1 MAEDKNNI
9 SPEAGIPT
17 KAPEQPSPAP
27 DLADTAAPA
36 PQGPEALTVEEQL
49 ILEHEGQAAL
59 FEMGEAIPDAPEFP
73 GVTIPEQPEP
83 DKPEP
88 QAPTPGK
95 VVDFAAAREEAG
107 KATPPTKEAG
117 PPDKEHKKPE
127 QPRRGR
133 PSKADKAAPDEAGKA
148 PEKEAQDGETLTP
161 AQRGAKIRKERRQRV
176 TDFLDGK
183 SSSPLPDDRP
193 PFSPVKEAAQPPKPR
208 DKVSRGKKA
217 VPAKEESPTPK
228 PVAVSGDT
236 APAAEI
242 PAEPKEP
249 APPPRPIEE
258 GKTVYIKLSELHPF
272 HTFREHPFKVVD
284 DAAMMDLV
292 GTIKEHGVMT
302 PATVRPEKDGTGYEI
317 IAGHRR
323 CRGSELA
330 GVEELPCIVRDMTD
344 VEAVR
349 EMKNSNKQRG
359 DPLPSELAKLLD
371 LEVEAIKHQGG
382 RLDGVAPGDVGKRSV
397 EIVGENNNMNYKK
410 VMRYIRLNSLVPEL
424 LNKVDEKGLGFMPAV
439 ELSYIKPKNQRVIA
453 VSIDG
458 EQSSPSHAQ
467 AKRLRE
473 LDQEGK
479 LNGDVIDG
487 ILSEKKKEDRGVII
501 SMAELEKYFGKEVT
515 PVKMKEQI
523 MSLLDEWKEKQP
535 PELKK
540 PEKKADLEK

>member
-208 DKVSRGKKA
+208 DKVVCS
-217 VPAKEESPTPK
+217 
-228 PVAVSGDT
+228 
-236 APAAEI
+236 
-242 PAEPKEP
+242 
-249 APPPRPIEE
+249 
-258 GKTVYIKLSELHPF
+258 
-272 HTFREHPFKVVD
+272 
-284 DAAMMDLV
+284 
-292 GTIKEHGVMT
+292 
-302 PATVRPEKDGTGYEI
+302 
-317 IAGHRR
+317 
-323 CRGSELA
+323 
-330 GVEELPCIVRDMTD
+330 
-344 VEAVR
+344 
-349 EMKNSNKQRG
+349 Q
-359 DPLPSELAKLLD
+359 
-371 LEVEAIKHQGG
+371 
-382 RLDGVAPGDVGKRSV
+382 
-397 EIVGENNNMNYKK
+397 
-410 VMRYIRLNSLVPEL
+410 
-424 LNKVDEKGLGFMPAV
+424 
-439 ELSYIKPKNQRVIA
+439 
-453 VSIDG
+453 
-458 EQSSPSHAQ
+458 
-467 AKRLRE
+467 
-473 LDQEGK
+473 
-479 LNGDVIDG
+479 
-487 ILSEKKKEDRGVII
+487 
-501 SMAELEKYFGKEVT
+501 
-515 PVKMKEQI
+515 
-523 MSLLDEWKEKQP
+523 
-535 PELKK
+535 
-540 PEKKADLEK
+540 